1 MRRKNSKVAIVPLKG
16 INTSTPDNTVEDG
29 SCEVLHNMRIKDGAW
44 RNVGNLKFIDSLGTY
59 YIGTYEEA
67 RRVVDVLYKHPSA
80 SEDSYV
86 VVVEVSHSGEVAG
99 REIVNIANREISHTF
114 FADVYTKLSVMHLGR
129 LLILNIDGAMYY
141 WRNTEGTGYYSSV
154 SIPDAPTVTLGN
166 KVMKPYIYANEFIQT
181 KGERKVYTDNLADEF
196 TTYLAPCPLFAYNG
210 VDLEYSETRV
220 YYPIFDAN
228 GNLVQPTAV
237 NDWWQGEVC
246 FFAVYKT
253 VDGQY
258 LRPSAL
264 SIIASELDNAGLSSD
279 RTIPRDAADIFNYG
293 ERREETE
300 VGLTDESITLNAGT
314 WVTPS
319 GYISEDYKW
328 MDTAKHYAVPI
339 TESPTHTV
347 GIWANHSGDSSIAR
361 HCIANALMVAPKCR
375 ITFVNSDPDL
385 IDSVAIFATRIHSRW
400 DAENLA
406 QLVSASTIPNEEFLA
421 GDSMPFTRTFA
432 DNHLPEQP
440 FYKVLEIPRS
450 EWGESGQ
457 GNYVLDV
464 ALTGSLLENAEQK
477 EVWEPINPHELVYKN
492 GKEINSMMHVFE
504 ETSQTLFKGYG
515 SHGYLHGVGLS
526 CYPEWPIATSLSIN
540 DKTYCVQVACGFD
553 LLDGTLRKNII
564 SYPDARAKQI
574 YNGSATIQRNPYTLY
589 SAISNNFAYY
599 TADIFELNEDS
610 TARQYF
616 EIIGDSSI
624 YYCKY
629 PRRWKDTNTYID
641 GERIPIGI
649 AYDDASLFGR
659 DSVSSPSQ
667 LRVSAL
673 SNPLVF
679 PLSRTYQIGSDDNQI
694 IAINSAA
701 IELSDEKIGEYPTWV
716 FTKEGVFV
724 GHWGEGDDV
733 IYRAFLPRTYD
744 RICNP
749 NTLAVNGSILF
760 ITPQGLMSIGERG
773 SQLLSAPL
781 NSLWGKTPKW
791 LVEAKILGWKY
802 DTNEVFIS
810 GEDSDIYVLNLGAG
824 LWSTR
829 TKPAEHISKL
839 LANRL
844 LVGGDSLM
852 LYSIQE
858 DGDFS
863 AEESVRILTRPIKM
877 GAYEMKR
884 IETLIARFVAHY
896 KLAVKVTIY
905 GSVDGAKWGVLRQ
918 ANVATDSSIRLTHV
932 PMSVRYFK
940 LGLEFPSV
948 TDVVFTSFDI
958 EYYNRFIN
966 RLR

>member
-86 VVVEVSHSGEVAG
+86 VVVEVSYSGEVAG

-114 FADVYTKLSVMHLGR
+114 FAGEFQEVSVMHLGR
-129 LLILNIDGAMYY
+129 LLILNIDGKMSY
-141 WRNTEGTGYYSSV
+141 WRNKENTGNYSPTSLPQPA
-154 SIPDAPTVTLGN
+154 SITLPE
-166 KVMKPYIYANEFIQT
+166 KVMRSGMIPFVHTRNWRNNVRPS
-181 KGERKVYTDNLADEF
+181 GEEDIV
-196 TTYLAPCPLFAYNG
+196 TYLAPMPIFSYMHNVADTPYNVG
-210 VDLEYSETRV
+210 V
-220 YYPIFDAN
+220 YYPIYSADTQTF
-228 GNLVQPTAV
+228 VQPSTQG
-237 NDWWQGEVC
+237 DWWQGEIC
-246 FFAVYKT
+246 IFTAFKT
-253 VDGQY
+253 IDGHY
-258 LRPSAL
+258 ICPSAL
-264 SIIASELDNAGLSSD
+264 TIVSSELDNSGLISD
-279 RTIPRDAADIFNYG
+279 RTIKRHLDDNFNFG
-293 ERREETE
+293 VNN
-300 VGLTDESITLNAGT
+300 VGDGIVVEQGLSGDTITLNMGGRIIGSVMSVSSTYT
-314 WVTPS
+314 WIDAAS
-319 GYISEDYKW
+319 GKL
-328 MDTAKHYAVPI
+328 
-339 TESPTHTV
+339 ESAIPRTI
-347 GIWANHSGDSSIAR
+347 GIFNRHAGDSSVAR
-361 HCIANALMVAPKCR
+361 RVMANALMCAPMCRVA
-375 ITFVNSDPDL
+375 FENPDKS
-385 IDSVAIFATRIHSRW
+385 IDSLVVFSTRLHSRW
-400 DAENLA
+400 DANVFKALCDSGR
-406 QLVSASTIPNEEFLA
+406 LDDLGGITTSAVEFNKA
-421 GDSMPFTRTFA
+421 FA
-432 DNHLPEQP
+432 DNKLPEQP
-440 FYKVLEIPRS
+440 FYKILEIPRS
-450 EWGESGQ
+450 EWGDESAGH
-457 GNYVLDV
+457 YALDI
-464 ALTGSLLENAEQK
+464 ALTGTLLENAEQK
-477 EVWEPINPHELVYKN
+477 EVWEPINPHELVYSS
-492 GKEINSMMHVFE
+492 GKEINSMMHIFGDV
-504 ETSQTLFKGYG
+504 SQDLFDGYG
-515 SHGYLHGVGLS
+515 SRGLLRGGIFCS
-526 CYPEWPIATSLSIN
+526 PEYPIATSLKI
-540 DKTYCVQVACGFD
+540 DEKFYCVVNQCGFD
-553 LLDGTLRKNII
+553 LLDASVRKNII
-564 SYPDARAKQI
+564 SYPDYRAKQM
-574 YNGSATIQRNPYTLY
+574 YNGSPTVMRNAYDLSP
-589 SAISNNFAYY
+589 AIANNYAYHI
-599 TADIFELNEDS
+599 ADIFKDS
-610 TARQYF
+610 TMQYF
-616 EIIGDSSI
+616 EFADGDSAQVI
-624 YYCKY
+624 YYCKF
-629 PRRWKDTNTYID
+629 PHRWKDTNSYID
-641 GERIPIGI
+641 GERVPIIVAFEDG
-649 AYDDASLFGR
+649 ALYGGGFVNAS
-659 DSVSSPSQ
+659 SE

-701 IELSDEKIGEYPTWV
+701 IELSDDKIGEYPTWV
-716 FTKEGVFV
+716 FTKEGVFI

-791 LVEAKILGWKY
+791 LIEANVLGWKY

-810 GEDSDIYVLNLGAG
+810 GGDSNIHVLNLGAG

-844 LVGGDSLM
+844 LVGGDSQM

-858 DGDFS
+858 DGDFL

-884 IETLIARFVAHY
+884 IETFIARFSANAE
-896 KLAVKVTIY
+896 LALKVTIY
-905 GSVDGAKWGVLRQ
+905 GSIDGVKYGVLRQ
-918 ANVATDSSIRLTHV
+918 ANVSSQSSIRLTHV